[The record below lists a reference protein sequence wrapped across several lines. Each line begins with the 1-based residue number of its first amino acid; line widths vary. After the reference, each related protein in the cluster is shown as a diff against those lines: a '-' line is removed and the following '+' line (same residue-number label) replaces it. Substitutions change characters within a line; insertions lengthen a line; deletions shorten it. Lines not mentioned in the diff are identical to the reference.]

1 MAESALI
8 IGVDGGGTKTVA
20 WIAPLKEDRSGV
32 VLGRGHAGPGNPR
45 AAGFDAAQANIARA
59 IEAAFADAKI
69 APRAAGAA
77 CFGLAGAG
85 RAVEQDSIA
94 AWAEERG
101 LAERVL
107 VTGDAELVLAAACD
121 ENYGVAL
128 ICGTGSMAFG
138 RNRAGQTARCG
149 GWGYLLGDE
158 GSAYAIALAGLQMAM
173 RAVDGRGRPTAL
185 VDRFQREL
193 GAAEPTQL
201 VERVYSAQMT
211 RERLASLGKVVF
223 EAAKE
228 DEVARAVIA
237 DAARQLA
244 EHVVSLGRRLDL
256 AAGDFPLAL
265 AGSVALNQRELRE
278 AIVAQL
284 RADGLA
290 PKSVELIAEPV
301 RGALALARRIATI
314 A

>member
-1 MAESALI
+1 
-8 IGVDGGGTKTVA
+8 
-20 WIAPLKEDRSGV
+20 
-32 VLGRGHAGPGNPR
+32 
-45 AAGFDAAQANIARA
+45 
-59 IEAAFADAKI
+59 
-69 APRAAGAA
+69 
-77 CFGLAGAG
+77 
-85 RAVEQDSIA
+85 
-94 AWAEERG
+94 
-101 LAERVL
+101 
-107 VTGDAELVLAAACD
+107 
-121 ENYGVAL
+121 
-128 ICGTGSMAFG
+128 
-138 RNRAGQTARCG
+138 
-149 GWGYLLGDE
+149 
-158 GSAYAIALAGLQMAM
+158 
-173 RAVDGRGRPTAL
+173 
-185 VDRFQREL
+185 
-193 GAAEPTQL
+193 
-201 VERVYSAQMT
+201 MT

-290 PKSVELIAEPV
+290 PKSVELVAEPV